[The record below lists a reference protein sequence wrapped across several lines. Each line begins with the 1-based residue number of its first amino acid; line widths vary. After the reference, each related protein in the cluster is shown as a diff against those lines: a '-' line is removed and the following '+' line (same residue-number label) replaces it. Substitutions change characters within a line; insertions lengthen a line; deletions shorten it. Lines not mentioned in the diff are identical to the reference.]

1 MRTNNITRMPAQRQ
15 TAETT
20 EKPKKPKHQN
30 TKTPN
35 INARAAKG
43 AIPRDIADRKKP

>member
-1 MRTNNITRMPAQRQ
+1 MPAQRQ
-15 TAETT
+15 TAETN

-43 AIPRDIADRKKP
+43 AIPPRHRRQKKT